1 MKTNKKNHMLRTVTA
16 LALLLTMFVSGLGT
30 VKAYA
35 YTGKTAY
42 ETQCHYGSIY
52 DKVVKSLQR
61 AEDRLYNSYLDYA
74 YRMADSKRYEFI
86 GSTIITVAEN
96 TEYLKRNFDES
107 VQYSEEEG
115 GFAVRGIKM
124 DKVVQYWSKNGY
136 LVITLYYQGRNDRK
150 PSFVGYRFS
159 KKSNP
164 QDDAI
169 FLDYDMKGNLADIW
183 VVGEFDERF
192 NCNLYKADY
201 SSCDYLMRTA
211 YSLTE
216 IGSYRYAGPTIV
228 KVAKNSTYLK
238 RKFTEEI
245 TYSDGSDWYYVDNVI
260 MEKSVK
266 YWDEKGA
273 VIIVCYK
280 NATDKNPS
288 YVIYR
293 YENNQNPN
301 DIIFVTYDMQGNC
314 IESWIVDG
322 SVYGEY

>member
-74 YRMADSKRYEFI
+74 YQMTNNKRYEFI
-86 GSTIITVAEN
+86 GSTILTVAEN
-96 TEYLKRNFDES
+96 TGYLRRNFTEY
-107 VQYSEEEG
+107 VEYSEEES
-115 GFAVRGIKM
+115 GFEVRGIRM
-124 DKVVQYWSKNGY
+124 DKVVQYWTNDGY
-136 LVITLYYQGRNDRK
+136 PVITLCYQGRNDRK
-150 PSFVGYRFS
+150 PSFVRYRFS

-164 QDDAI
+164 LEDAI

-183 VVGEFDERF
+183 VVSGFDERF

-216 IGSYRYAGPTIV
+216 IGSYMYAGPTVI

-245 TYSDGSDWYYVDNVI
+245 TYSTDSEWYYADGEI

-273 VIIVCYK
+273 VITVCYK
-280 NATDKNPS
+280 KAADKNPS

-293 YENNQNPN
+293 YENKQNPD
-301 DIIFVTYDMQGNC
+301 DIIFVTYDMQGNY